1 VAERHGLPGARL
13 RRERLGTNVVFGAG
27 PRHLVKLFPPLWAG
41 EQGVERAALGHVAG
55 RLSVATPEVAAEGEL
70 EGWSYLVLT
79 RVPGTPLVDVW
90 GRLAPEAR
98 ARAARR
104 AGEILAEHHALEL
117 PGAGVPAPPWP
128 AFVAERAEQARA
140 RLAGGPR
147 TRAWAEALPRFLAP
161 LLPELGSAPAAFL
174 NADVTEEHLLLAGD
188 GSGEV
193 IGLVDLADAMVGA
206 REYDLVS
213 FAVFLGRRAELLGE
227 LLAGAGVGRGERG
240 PALGRRLAAWALLH
254 RYANDD
260 ALARLAGEGVPLE
273 ALPGSL
279 FGDGVS

>member
-1 VAERHGLPGARL
+1 
-13 RRERLGTNVVFGAG
+13 VFAAG

-41 EQGVERAALGHVAG
+41 EQGVERAALQHVAG
-55 RLSVATPEVAAEGEL
+55 RLSVATPVVVAEGEL

-79 RVPGTPLVDVW
+79 RVPGAPLEDVW
-90 GRLAPEAR
+90 ERLAPEAR

-104 AGEILAEHHALEL
+104 AGEIVAEHHALEL

-140 RLAGGPR
+140 RLAASPR
-147 TRAWAEALPRFLAP
+147 TRAWAEALPGFLGP
-161 LLPELGSAPAAFL
+161 LLPELGSAPTVFL
-174 NADVTEEHLLLAGD
+174 NADVTEEHLLLARD

-213 FAVFLGRRAELLGE
+213 FAVFLGPRSPLLGE
-227 LLAGAGVGRGERG
+227 FLAGAGVAASERG
-240 PALGRRLAAWALLH
+240 PALGLRLAAWALLH
-254 RYANDD
+254 RYANAD
-260 ALARLAGEGVPLE
+260 ALAQRA
-273 ALPGSL
+273 
-279 FGDGVS
+279 GDGVALATLPRALFGAL